1 MPWYL
6 RLLIGKSPRR
16 TLVRAV
22 IIAAAAYVVFRYLL
36 IPIHLMGASMEPAYA
51 DRSVNFVNTFRF
63 WFRPAQRGDVVA
75 IRMAGTRVMLFKRV
89 IGMPNEHIGFREGI
103 LIVNGKEFHEP
114 YVVYREK
121 WNMPEVTVGND
132 EYFVAGDNRGTA
144 MEGHALGRV
153 DKRRIVG
160 GPLF

>member
-1 MPWYL
+1 
-6 RLLIGKSPRR
+6 
-16 TLVRAV
+16 
-22 IIAAAAYVVFRYLL
+22 
-36 IPIHLMGASMEPAYA
+36 MEPAYA

-63 WFRPAQRGDVVA
+63 WFRPPQRGNVVA
-75 IRMAGTRVMLFKRV
+75 IRMAGTRIMLFKRV
-89 IGMPNEHIGFREGI
+89 IGLPDERIGFREGI

-114 YVVYREK
+114 YVVNREK
-121 WNMPEVTVGND
+121 WNMPEVVVGEN

-144 MEGHALGRV
+144 IEGHALGRV